1 MIGIFNTIT
10 INGVEFY
17 RPTNFALRR
26 EDVLAGEYTTCTG
39 KLIADRIGW
48 KYSDM
53 TLSWDT
59 LPQSM
64 LDVLTGLSGPVQ
76 MVFTDSDGSHTETII
91 RGAFTNTPT
100 RFTASDESV
109 LWRDVAAEV
118 RFINVHSD

>member
-1 MIGIFNTIT
+1 MIGVFESIT
-10 INGVEFY
+10 INGVRFY
-17 RPTNFALRR
+17 RPNNFSLRR

-59 LPQSM
+59 LPQAM
-64 LDVLTGLSGPVQ
+64 LDALTGLSGPVQ
-76 MVFTDSDGSHTETII
+76 MVFTDSDGAHTETII

-100 RFTASDESV
+100 RFTDYNGAVMWSNVSV
-109 LWRDVAAEV
+109 EV
-118 RFINVHSD
+118 RFVNVHNE

>member
-10 INGVEFY
+10 VNGVELF
-17 RPTNFALRR
+17 RPNDFTLRR

-59 LPQSM
+59 LPQDM

-76 MVFTDSDGSHTETII
+76 MAFTDSDGLHTETII

-100 RFTASDESV
+100 RITASNGSV
-109 LWRDVAAEV
+109 LWRDVAVEV
-118 RFINVHSD
+118 RFINVHHE